1 MHMQSGKPLL
11 GCGSMPSRILYK
23 ARAPIMPSLIG
34 RLVGQRYQIEQ
45 VVARGGMA
53 TVYLAIDLRLER
65 KVALKVIHPHLA
77 SDASFRDKFMREARM
92 AAKLSHPNLVNV
104 FDQGE
109 DGEIAFMAM
118 EFVSGITLRDALKD
132 FGALDAKRALD
143 LFEPMLSGLAAA
155 HRAGVLHRDLKP
167 ENVLLADDGRIKLGD
182 FGLARDIDN
191 HTSTGSLVGTV
202 AYLSPELVMR
212 GIADARSD
220 VYAAG
225 IMLFEMLTGRQPYE
239 GEQAVQIAYQH
250 ANEIVPAPSTV
261 NAGVPALL
269 DELVLWATAKE
280 PAHRPNDAV
289 ELLAVVQ
296 RAKAELKA
304 GRNDTALRVPVLNQS
319 TDAKTTVLP
328 AMDLNA
334 TEIISATNLDG
345 ATTVLDDFEFQTP
358 DISPLEKLGMKR
370 RGLKIVIATL
380 LVILMG
386 AGGGWFFSS
395 GPGGFKAI
403 PNLTSRTL
411 EEAQTSL
418 SSLNADVVIE
428 EVSSATVAQG
438 LVVNTEPAAGA
449 YYFGGTIKIYISSGP
464 KLVSA
469 PQLKGLNLAEATAEI
484 IKAGFVLG
492 EVKSAFNSLPIGEIF
507 DYLGSDGTKIPET
520 SRLDLW
526 VSLGAIPVV
535 AGLSQEVAVAAIET
549 AGLTIN
555 EINEEF
561 SDSVAAGQ
569 VINLVPLSEPLGKN
583 GSVNLLVSKGPNVV
597 IVPNMIGQ
605 TILAAK
611 TNLETLGL
619 RVIVNTD
626 QLTTKWGIVKV
637 KRQSAAADT
646 QLRVGDSITIST
658 K

>member
-1 MHMQSGKPLL
+1 MSN
-11 GCGSMPSRILYK
+11 
-23 ARAPIMPSLIG
+23 
-34 RLVGQRYQIEQ
+34 LVGRVIGSRYRVDQ

-53 TVYLAIDLRLER
+53 TVYLAVDNRLDR
-65 KVALKVIHPHLA
+65 RVALKVIHPHLA
-77 SDASFRDKFMREARM
+77 NDASFREKFIREAKI

-155 HRAGVLHRDLKP
+155 HRAGILHRDLKP

-212 GIADARSD
+212 GTADARSD

-225 IMLFEMLTGRQPYE
+225 IMLFEMLAGRQPFE

-250 ANEIVPAPSTV
+250 ANDNVPAPSQF
-261 NAGVPALL
+261 NPQVPPLL
-269 DELVLWATAKE
+269 DELVLWATARE
-280 PAHRPNDAV
+280 AAHRPSDAV

-296 RAKAELKA
+296 RAKQELKA
-304 GRNDTALRVPVLNQS
+304 GRNNTALRIPGIQKA
-319 TDAKTTVLP
+319 TDARTTVLP
-328 AMDLNA
+328 QLDQNA
-334 TEIISATNLDG
+334 TALIAQPVNSQENLTEVLTGNLTDSN
-345 ATTVLDDFEFQTP
+345 TTVLDNFDFNEPGAT
-358 DISPLEKLGMKR
+358 PLELIGQKR
-370 RGLKIVIATL
+370 QGLKLLITTL
-380 LVILMG
+380 LIVLLG
-386 AGGGWFFSS
+386 AGSGWFFSS
-395 GPGGFKAI
+395 GPGGLTPI
-403 PNLTSRTL
+403 PNVANRTL
-411 EEAQTSL
+411 EEAQVTL
-418 SSLNADVVIE
+418 SVLNAETEIIE
-428 EVSSATVAQG
+428 ESSATIAKG
-438 LVVNTEPAAGA
+438 LVTRTNPTAGSLF
-449 YYFGGTIKIYISSGP
+449 FGTNKIQIFVSSGP
-464 KLVSA
+464 KLVTA
-469 PQLKGLNLAEATAEI
+469 PELIGMNLAEATATI
-484 IKAGFVLG
+484 LKAGFVLG
-492 EVKSAFNSLPIGEIF
+492 EVKSVFNAAPLGEVF
-507 DYLGSDGTKIPET
+507 DHLGSDGTQIPET
-520 SRLDLW
+520 SRINIW
-526 VSLGAIPVV
+526 ISLGAIPAV
-535 AGLSQEVAVAAIET
+535 AGLGQEAAVTAIE
-549 AGLTIN
+549 AVGLKIN
-555 EINEEF
+555 EINEEY
-561 SDSVAAGQ
+561 SDSIPLGQ
-569 VINLVPLSEPLGKN
+569 VINLVPLTEPLGEN

-611 TNLETLGL
+611 ASLESLGL
-619 RVIVNTD
+619 KVVVNTD

-637 KRQSAAADT
+637 KRQSASAGT

>member
-1 MHMQSGKPLL
+1 
-11 GCGSMPSRILYK
+11 
-23 ARAPIMPSLIG
+23 MPSLIG

-304 GRNDTALRVPVLNQS
+304 GRNDTALRVPVLNQA

-418 SSLNADVVIE
+418 SSLNAEVLIE
-428 EVSSATVAQG
+428 EVSSATVAKG

-469 PQLKGLNLAEATAEI
+469 PELKGLNLAEATAEI

-492 EVKSAFNSLPIGEIF
+492 EVKSAFNSSPIGEIF

-526 VSLGAIPVV
+526 VSLGAIPIV

>member
-1 MHMQSGKPLL
+1 
-11 GCGSMPSRILYK
+11 
-23 ARAPIMPSLIG
+23 MPSLIG
-34 RLVGQRYQIEQ
+34 RLIGQRYQIEQ
-45 VVARGGMA
+45 IVARGGMA
-53 TVYLAIDLRLER
+53 TVYLATDLRLER

-77 SDASFRDKFMREARM
+77 SDASFRDKFIREARM

-304 GRNDTALRVPVLNQS
+304 GRNDTALRVPILNQT

-358 DISPLEKLGMKR
+358 EISPLEKLGMQR

-418 SSLNADVVIE
+418 SSLNAEVSIE
-428 EVSSATVAQG
+428 EVSSATVAKG

-464 KLVSA
+464 KLISA
-469 PQLKGLNLAEATAEI
+469 PELKGLNLAEATAEI

-492 EVKSAFNSLPIGEIF
+492 EVKSAFNSAAIGEIF

-526 VSLGAIPVV
+526 VSLGAIPIV

-555 EINEEF
+555 EITEEY